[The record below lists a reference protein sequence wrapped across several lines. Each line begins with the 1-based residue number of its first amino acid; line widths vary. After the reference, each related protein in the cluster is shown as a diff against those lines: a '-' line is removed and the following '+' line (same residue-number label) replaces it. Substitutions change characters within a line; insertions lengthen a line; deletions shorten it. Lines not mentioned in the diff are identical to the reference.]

1 MSNAYSS
8 RSRPNSLKSAI
19 EGVNSRKALEPT
31 TTVSPRKALE
41 LARKEKVGVENR
53 VRYLA
58 NEQERYQKKIEKAR
72 KEVERRNLIKAG
84 KIDDLK
90 VKIQAQKERQ

>member
-1 MSNAYSS
+1 M
-8 RSRPNSLKSAI
+8 
-19 EGVNSRKALEPT
+19 
-31 TTVSPRKALE
+31 
-41 LARKEKVGVENR
+41 ARKEKLGVENR

>member
-1 MSNAYSS
+1 MA
-8 RSRPNSLKSAI
+8 K
-19 EGVNSRKALEPT
+19 
-31 TTVSPRKALE
+31 
-41 LARKEKVGVENR
+41 KEKLGVENR

-58 NEQERYQKKIEKAR
+58 AEQERYQKKIERAR

>member
-1 MSNAYSS
+1 M
-8 RSRPNSLKSAI
+8 PPK
-19 EGVNSRKALEPT
+19 
-31 TTVSPRKALE
+31 KALE
-41 LARKEKVGVENR
+41 LARKEKLGVENR

-58 NEQERYQKKIEKAR
+58 TEQERYQKKIEKAR
-72 KEVERRNLIKAG
+72 QEVERRNLIKAG